1 MIKEFVK
8 KIVSLDNVHQWAER
22 DSVVKESVSQHSFKV
37 AAFAIYVFA
46 RIEAENKYV
55 RLNDVY
61 ILFRSVSV
69 NYAVLHDF
77 DEAILGRDIS
87 HVVKYN
93 RHNGDNIRKE
103 LDDYVDYEIRRI
115 GLQFIN
121 DDISTY
127 VKSFVKMCDWLAM
140 LTFIYRNK
148 AMGVTTFE
156 SELEYCR
163 NKVAISVEVVK
174 SFLSKSFEVLNFDFI
189 EELKQDYIYEQGSSN
204 DKGEH

>member
-37 AAFAIYVFA
+37 AAFAIYMFE
-46 RIEAENKYV
+46 RIEVENKYV
-55 RLNDVY
+55 RLNDGY

-93 RHNGDNIRKE
+93 SHNGDNIRKE

-121 DDISTY
+121 DDISPD

-140 LTFIYRNK
+140 LSFIYRNK

-156 SELEYCR
+156 NELEYCR

-174 SFLSKSFEVLNFDFI
+174 SFLSKSFEVRNFDFI
-189 EELKQDYIYEQGSSN
+189 EELKQEYIYGTKGN
-204 DKGEH
+204 DDKGEH

>member
-22 DSVVKESVSQHSFKV
+22 DSVIKESVSQHSFKV
-37 AAFAIYVFA
+37 ATFAIYVFE
-46 RIEAENKYV
+46 RIEAENEQLKKSM
-55 RLNDVY
+55 RY
-61 ILFRSVSV
+61 ILFRSMVV

-93 RHNGDNIRKE
+93 RHNGENIRKE
-103 LDDYVDYEIRRI
+103 LDDYVDYEIRHL

-121 DDISTY
+121 DDITPE
-127 VKSFVKMCDWLAM
+127 VKSFVKMCDWFAM
-140 LTFIYRNK
+140 LSFIYRNK

-156 SELEYCR
+156 NELLYCR
-163 NKVAISVEVVK
+163 NKVDIAINVVQG
-174 SFLSKSFEVLNFDFI
+174 FLSKEFEIDTSALV
-189 EELKQDYIYEQGSSN
+189 EEIKTNYIYEQGSSN
-204 DKGEH
+204 DKGEY

>member
-22 DSVVKESVSQHSFKV
+22 DSVIKESVSQHSFKV
-37 AAFAIYVFA
+37 AAFAIYVFE
-46 RIEAENKYV
+46 RIEAENEQLKKSM
-55 RLNDVY
+55 RY
-61 ILFRSVSV
+61 ILFRSMVV

-93 RHNGDNIRKE
+93 RHNGENIRKE
-103 LDDYVDYEIRRI
+103 LDDYVDYEIRHL

-121 DDISTY
+121 DDITPE
-127 VKSFVKMCDWLAM
+127 VKSFVKMCDWFAM
-140 LTFIYRNK
+140 LSFIYRNK

-156 SELEYCR
+156 NELLYCR
-163 NKVAISVEVVK
+163 NKVDIAINVVQG
-174 SFLSKSFEVLNFDFI
+174 FLSKEFEIDTSALV
-189 EELKQDYIYEQGSSN
+189 EEIKTNYIYEQGSSN
-204 DKGEH
+204 DKGEY